1 MRHSDFERCYGIL
14 RAFLRMASGL
24 ISVTKRRFL
33 TNLDAN
39 TSRFTFVQ
47 LADPQL
53 ALLERYGEKRDPP
66 YKWDRELALVDRAI
80 SAINRL
86 SKKPKFVIICG
97 DLVDA
102 EPGRSERQDQ
112 ISDLKSS
119 LAKISPDTPIFVLPG
134 NHDIGN
140 SPSPADIGDY
150 TSYWGDDYF
159 TFWCGKVKN
168 IVVNSQLY
176 FDHSSCQAEFSA
188 QDGWLDNELSAS
200 ENENAENILI
210 FQHIPP
216 FKKSPSEED
225 DYFNL
230 PIGVRED
237 LLNRYYKAGVRYLFS
252 GHLHYNS
259 GGLWHPQGGNSS
271 TPLEI
276 ISSSAVGFQLGHDK
290 PGLRIVRVTSTTA
303 TSWTRGLLR
312 FLLLSNR
319 TIVVRASSTGSK
331 YPSTSLLPSLR
342 VTHETVRDFNIP
354 LTTGKSMKPKPQRF
368 APPHPTS
375 TEKLSFENN
384 LFRVS
389 AYGIGQSI
397 NLAQVSSVFDY
408 VAMGY
413 RCLRLPPEVTN
424 EILFL
429 STLFDVNDPTKH
441 RDILVFKTGVVVFWN
456 VSESEC
462 EETITKIRKECNRPI
477 SPEAVEFEELIYSFT
492 RQVGAVVAAP
502 LDLDGPPIMTPLG
515 RVIYSSY
522 HLPMAV
528 TVTFARCQ
536 LTEGLRGWRRER
548 GSRIPR
554 SIEKV
559 GPTRLDVE
567 DIRLHALPPRSD
579 ANESQDAYEKAV
591 QTLAIE
597 KIAFS
602 DALASSVKLSLLEN
616 SFDAVAVQMQPWI
629 DKMQTGLGMFFPM
642 SSVIRKTGELFTLR
656 HLLNVSTTISETPDF
671 YWDRSDVEK
680 LFQNLK
686 SALSVRSRTRILN
699 SKLDTC
705 CELAEILTNHLQA
718 RHSSR
723 LEWMII
729 VLILIEVI
737 FEVQRS
743 RSGKGSQDSQKKR
756 DT

>member
-1 MRHSDFERCYGIL
+1 
-14 RAFLRMASGL
+14 
-24 ISVTKRRFL
+24 
-33 TNLDAN
+33 
-39 TSRFTFVQ
+39 
-47 LADPQL
+47 
-53 ALLERYGEKRDPP
+53 
-66 YKWDRELALVDRAI
+66 
-80 SAINRL
+80 
-86 SKKPKFVIICG
+86 
-97 DLVDA
+97 
-102 EPGRSERQDQ
+102 
-112 ISDLKSS
+112 
-119 LAKISPDTPIFVLPG
+119 
-134 NHDIGN
+134 
-140 SPSPADIGDY
+140 
-150 TSYWGDDYF
+150 
-159 TFWCGKVKN
+159 
-168 IVVNSQLY
+168 
-176 FDHSSCQAEFSA
+176 
-188 QDGWLDNELSAS
+188 
-200 ENENAENILI
+200 
-210 FQHIPP
+210 
-216 FKKSPSEED
+216 
-225 DYFNL
+225 
-230 PIGVRED
+230 
-237 LLNRYYKAGVRYLFS
+237 
-252 GHLHYNS
+252 
-259 GGLWHPQGGNSS
+259 
-271 TPLEI
+271 
-276 ISSSAVGFQLGHDK
+276 
-290 PGLRIVRVTSTTA
+290 
-303 TSWTRGLLR
+303 
-312 FLLLSNR
+312 
-319 TIVVRASSTGSK
+319 
-331 YPSTSLLPSLR
+331 
-342 VTHETVRDFNIP
+342 
-354 LTTGKSMKPKPQRF
+354 
-368 APPHPTS
+368 
-375 TEKLSFENN
+375 
-384 LFRVS
+384 
-389 AYGIGQSI
+389 
-397 NLAQVSSVFDY
+397 
-408 VAMGY
+408 MGY

-429 STLFDVNDPTKH
+429 TTLFDVHDPTKH
-441 RDILVFKTGVVVFWN
+441 RDVLVFKTGVVVFWN

-492 RQVGAVVAAP
+492 RQVC
-502 LDLDGPPIMTPLG
+502 LKN
-515 RVIYSSY
+515 
-522 HLPMAV
+522 
-528 TVTFARCQ
+528 FF
-536 LTEGLRGWRRER
+536 
-548 GSRIPR
+548 
-554 SIEKV
+554 

-656 HLLNVSTTISETPDF
+656 HLLNISTTISETPDF